1 MLTRGKQYLIKVNY
15 ENTIILH
22 VNEVQNRTTKLLKNI
37 YWNLY
42 NVLISL

>member
-1 MLTRGKQYLIKVNY
+1 MLTRSKQYLIKVNY